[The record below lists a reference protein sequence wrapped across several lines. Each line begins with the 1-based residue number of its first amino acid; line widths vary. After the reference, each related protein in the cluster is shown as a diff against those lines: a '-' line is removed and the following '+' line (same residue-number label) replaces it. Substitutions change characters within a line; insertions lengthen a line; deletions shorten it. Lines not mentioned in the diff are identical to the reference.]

1 MSLFKI
7 ANHWWIL
14 IAFVTAIPL
23 GIFFGE
29 YLRFFEYIGTAFIN
43 LLKMVI
49 VPLVT
54 FSIINSLARFERARD
69 LRRIGLK
76 TIAFYMSTSLIAILL
91 GLFLFNTIRP
101 GQHVELPISPEEQE
115 TMSVGGPRNIL
126 DLLVRI
132 IPENP
137 IAALAE
143 MNMLNVIFFSVLFGI
158 ALTRLRPGL
167 RDQFLG
173 FSESV
178 YEVMIVMTGWIIK
191 LVPLGVFGLIIKAI
205 NNTDAAFFRSVLL
218 YLATV
223 AAGLLIHLLLIQP
236 LILYLFTRTNPYVHF
251 RRMSSAIV
259 TVLATASSL
268 ATMPVTM
275 KCVEQNAKVP
285 KRITNFV
292 IPLGATINMDGGA
305 LFECVGA
312 LFVAQVMGFEL
323 TFFQQ
328 FIAVFTALLASIGA
342 AGVPSG
348 GIVVIFIVIEAI
360 GLSGPTADFIVGIML
375 AVDRPL
381 DLIRGVV
388 NIFGDSIGAVVI
400 HSTEPERAFPSEIM
414 E

>member
-1 MSLFKI
+1 MNLLKI
-7 ANHWWIL
+7 KNHWWIL
-14 IAFVTAIPL
+14 IAFLTAIPL
-23 GIFFGE
+23 GIFWGE
-29 YLRFFEYIGTAFIN
+29 HLRLFEYVGTAFIN

-54 FSIINSLARFERARD
+54 FSIINSLARFEKSKD
-69 LRRIGLK
+69 LQRIGLK
-76 TIAFYMSTSLIAILL
+76 TIAFYLSTSLIAILL
-91 GLFLFNTIRP
+91 GLTLFNTIQP
-101 GQHVELPISPEEQE
+101 GLGVELPVSDEEKYSL
-115 TMSVGGPRNIL
+115 SVEGPKNIL

-137 IAALAE
+137 MAAFAE
-143 MNMLNVIFFSVLFGI
+143 MNMLNVIFFSILFGI
-158 ALTRLRPGL
+158 ALTRLKPKL
-167 RDQFLG
+167 REQFMG

-178 YEVMIVMTGWIIK
+178 YETMIVITGWIIK
-191 LVPLGVFGLIIKAI
+191 LVPIGVFGLIIKAI
-205 NNTDAAFFRSVLL
+205 NNTDIAFFKSVLFYIL
-218 YLATV
+218 TV
-223 AAGLLIHLLLIQP
+223 AAGLLIHLLIIQP
-236 LILYLFTRTNPYVHF
+236 LILYLFTKQNPYVHF
-251 RRMSSAIV
+251 RRMSAAIV

-275 KCVEQNAKVP
+275 KCVEENAKVP
-285 KRITNFV
+285 KQITNFV
-292 IPLGATINMDGGA
+292 IPLGATVNMDGGA

-323 TFFQQ
+323 SFSQQ

-400 HSTEPERAFPSEIM
+400 HKSEQ
-414 E
+414 